1 MRAQDVGGAFWPS
14 ALQREL
20 LRVALGPAD
29 DAAARWRQLQPVDL
43 PALPPGSF
51 GLLPLLYARLSE
63 AAPDEP
69 QLPLL
74 VGTYRSTW
82 YRNRLLADRLARL
95 LPLLRERGVD
105 ALTVGGA
112 ALQRWYPA
120 PGCRT
125 SSPLELIV
133 PPPVLPAVRA
143 ACVAAGWRPAGAW
156 RSYVRYVDE
165 GAPLVVHAG
174 VPAQLAG
181 ALGAAEAY
189 ELLRSE
195 AVKGPSADGSPLFL
209 GVADQLLLLCAT
221 APGAG
226 RQGSCQWLID
236 VHHVL
241 TSEARPPA
249 EALLARA
256 RRLAA
261 VEPLRSTLLYLA
273 RNLEA
278 DGLEEYADAAESI
291 RGGRRE
297 RVAFFLAGAPAGRL
311 AAVTQLL
318 GAHVQRSSDQ
328 PLLRVVGGLP
338 SYLQDTWGTASLTE
352 TLRVGARKTARVLAA
367 SRQRAR
373 SARNPSASSQGS

>member
-1 MRAQDVGGAFWPS
+1 MRAQGVGGAFWPNTV
-14 ALQREL
+14 QHEL
-20 LRVALGPAD
+20 LRIALGPVD
-29 DAAARWRQLQPVDL
+29 EAAARWRQLQPVDMS
-43 PALPPGSF
+43 ALPPGSF
-51 GLLPLLYARLSE
+51 GLLPLLYERLTE
-63 AAPDEP
+63 LAPDEP

-74 VGTYRSTW
+74 VGTYRNTW
-82 YRNRLLADRLARL
+82 YRNKLLADRLARL
-95 LPLLRERGVD
+95 LPLLREHGVE
-105 ALTVGGA
+105 ALVVGGA

-120 PGCRT
+120 PGSRS

-133 PPPVLPAVRA
+133 PPPALPAVRA

-156 RSYVRYVDE
+156 RSYVRFVDE

-189 ELLRSE
+189 GLLRSE
-195 AVKGPSADGSPLFL
+195 AVEGPSAGGAPLFL
-209 GVADQLLLLCAT
+209 GVADQLLLLCAM
-221 APGAG
+221 APGPG

-273 RNLEA
+273 RNLGSP
-278 DGLEEYADAAESI
+278 GLEKYADAAASI

-297 RVAFFLAGAPAGRL
+297 RVAFFLAGAPVGRL

-318 GAHVQRSSDQ
+318 GAHVRRSSDQ
-328 PLLRVVGGLP
+328 PLFRVVGGLP
-338 SYLQDTWGTASLTE
+338 GYLQDRWGTASLAE
-352 TLRVGARKTARVLAA
+352 TLKVGARKTARVLAA